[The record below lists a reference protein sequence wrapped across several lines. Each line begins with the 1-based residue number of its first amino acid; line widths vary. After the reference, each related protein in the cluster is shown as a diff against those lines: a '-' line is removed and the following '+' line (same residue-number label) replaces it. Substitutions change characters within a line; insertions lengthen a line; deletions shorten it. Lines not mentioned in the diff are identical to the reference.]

1 MIAPAIV
8 PGANYPAVMRNRPS
22 MLFALLACLL
32 LVLLGLAMVIAGWSG
47 QTVTQRLLLD
57 LAQLPIVAAVLV
69 GVVSMVGSRRLWRR
83 RAFTTTFAGAGLI
96 LLVGVVLLVVGYAM
110 DRPSLS
116 LAAMTLIWL
125 AVGVAFLYVAVD
137 MVRHPSGDR
146 PLLITDYLDDDDL
159 DWAGEGPDD
168 ADLFPEGLL
177 DEELPSASEPQ
188 GPADPAPA
196 SADDTPDSIPDPDD
210 QPGQP
215 SA

>member
-1 MIAPAIV
+1 MAPGCWRWVGEHPASVIAPAIV

-96 LLVGVVLLVVGYAM
+96 LLVGVCC
-110 DRPSLS
+110 
-116 LAAMTLIWL
+116 WW
-125 AVGVAFLYVAVD
+125 
-137 MVRHPSGDR
+137 SG
-146 PLLITDYLDDDDL
+146 
-159 DWAGEGPDD
+159 
-168 ADLFPEGLL
+168 
-177 DEELPSASEPQ
+177 
-188 GPADPAPA
+188 
-196 SADDTPDSIPDPDD
+196 TPWIARACRWPR
-210 QPGQP
+210 
-215 SA
+215 